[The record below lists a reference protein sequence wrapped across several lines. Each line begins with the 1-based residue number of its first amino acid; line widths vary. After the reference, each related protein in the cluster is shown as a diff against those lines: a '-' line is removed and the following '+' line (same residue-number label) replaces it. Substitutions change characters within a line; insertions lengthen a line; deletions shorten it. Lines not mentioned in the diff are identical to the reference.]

1 MSECRAAI
9 VLQWT
14 KYWIGIDLIAR
25 ASQETAAVV
34 VANVIAMRGNRAI
47 AVIDV
52 FASGAFFE
60 DRIPN
65 LDNSW
70 RAPSAGIGNSSAME
84 RARVPG
90 KCAVA

>member
-1 MSECRAAI
+1 LERAKQR
-9 VLQWT
+9 VGL
-14 KYWIGIDLIAR
+14 DLIAR
-25 ASQETAAVV
+25 ASQETATVV

-52 FASGAFFE
+52 FASGAFFQ

-65 LDNSW
+65 LNNSW
-70 RAPSAGIGNSSAME
+70 RAPSAGIGNSSAMQ

-90 KCAVA
+90 KRAVA